1 MAENIVQ
8 IFATSAQE
16 YDAWFERHQPIYA
29 SELLALKRLITPA
42 GLGLEIGV
50 GTGRFAGPLGL
61 QVGVEPAPAMAE
73 LARRRGIKVIRGLA
87 EALPF
92 SGASFDR
99 ALLVTVLCFLRDPLL
114 ALAEATWVLKPGG
127 RLVIGLIDRD
137 SPLGHYYEAHKQES
151 KFYRQAN
158 FYAIGQ
164 VLAWLADLGFRPPEV
179 CQTLFRP
186 LGEITRPEPVRDGY
200 GEGGF
205 VVLAAQK

>member
-1 MAENIVQ
+1 MTGKDLNI
-8 IFATSAQE
+8 FEESAQE
-16 YDAWFERHQPIYA
+16 YDAWFERQRPVYA
-29 SELLALKRLITPA
+29 SELLAVKRFISPD

-61 QVGVEPAPAMAE
+61 KLGVEPAPAMAE
-73 LARRRGIKVIRGLA
+73 MARRRGIQVIRAVA

-92 SGASFDR
+92 GGASFDL
-99 ALLVTVLCFLRDPLL
+99 ALLVTVLCFLRDPFL
-114 ALAEATWVLKPGG
+114 ALAEAKRILKPGG

-137 SPLGHYYEAHKQES
+137 SPLGQYYEAHQQES
-151 KFYRQAN
+151 KFYREAK
-158 FYAIGQ
+158 FYATGQ
-164 VLAWLADLGFRPPEV
+164 VLAWLAALGFRPPQV

-186 LGEITRPEPVRDGY
+186 LGDITRPEPVREGY